1 MIMLDDA
8 VKEKELEEEIE
19 VVDLAQMMFKSIE
32 K

>member
-8 VKEKELEEEIE
+8 VKEKEFEEEIE